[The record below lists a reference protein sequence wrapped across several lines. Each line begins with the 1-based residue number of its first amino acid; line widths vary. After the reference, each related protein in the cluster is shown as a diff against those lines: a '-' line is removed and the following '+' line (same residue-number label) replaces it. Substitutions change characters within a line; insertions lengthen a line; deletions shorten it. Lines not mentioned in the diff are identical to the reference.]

1 MNIPSFAMPIG
12 ISFYTLQAV
21 SYCFDVYRGK
31 IPADR
36 NLFRLAL
43 FMSFFP
49 QIMEGPICRYGD
61 TAHQLWAVPPIR
73 WRTSCLGGAAHP
85 LRFDEKGGGGRP
97 AEPLYSAGVLRI
109 CGV

>member
-1 MNIPSFAMPIG
+1 M
-12 ISFYTLQAV
+12 

-73 WRTSCLGGAAHP
+73 WENFL
-85 LRFDEKGGGGRP
+85 F
-97 AEPLYSAGVLRI
+97 GVQRI
-109 CGV
+109 LFGLMKRWWWPTG